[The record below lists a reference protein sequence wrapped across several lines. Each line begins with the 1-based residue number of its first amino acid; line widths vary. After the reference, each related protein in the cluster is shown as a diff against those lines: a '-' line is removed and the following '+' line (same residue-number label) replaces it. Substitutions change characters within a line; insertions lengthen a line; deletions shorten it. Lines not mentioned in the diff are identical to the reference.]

1 MTVRTGKIALLTI
14 QAILLIGLN
23 WTASCNRTE
32 HGHIGAAVYFWHTGR
47 FDIFCV
53 NPPLTRII
61 SGVPILLAN
70 PNYDWKTYSPRRRQ
84 RAEFS
89 LGSAFLDANEP
100 GKIRAVLLLARTALI
115 PLILLGSVY
124 GWRFAS
130 GLYGAAGGFVFLIL
144 WVFSPL
150 MLGWGATLCPDT
162 ASAALGLVGL
172 YTFCRWL
179 RRPDWPRTLT
189 AGVCLGLMPLTKT
202 TWVIA
207 FPLYFALW
215 AFWRL
220 TGPGNQTKNTT
231 EDNAENQAAG
241 GADRARRPSRPG
253 FLRLMVILAVGLY
266 ILNMGYMFDG
276 SFRPVKKYQFLS
288 RALSG
293 IQTEEDNQTG
303 NRFKDSWLGNIPVP
317 LPADF
322 VLGIDI
328 QKSDFE
334 RGRSSYLNGVT
345 APRGWKSY
353 YLWVVLFKEP
363 IGTLLLFLLA
373 AAAVFRHPLRREELL
388 VLFTGLTLFIFVS
401 AQDGLSMHPR
411 YILPAMGFFYL
422 FAARTG
428 RLLTGANRPAKATAA
443 IGLAAVVLASLMWYP
458 HSISYFNTL
467 AGGAAGGPRHLLDSS
482 ADWGQA
488 KYLLCDYCRRHPEES
503 ILTNAIGP
511 AEAKK
516 FSPANL
522 RRVEL
527 LGDRPDD
534 GKELS
539 PGLYAL
545 SVNDVFG
552 DDRYTPLRGMKP
564 IHRVGAA
571 IWIYRIERPLRL
583 TAEKQREEKT
593 P

>member
-89 LGSAFLDANEP
+89 LGSAFLEANEP
-100 GKIRAVLLLARTALI
+100 GKIRAVLFFARTALI

-130 GLYGAAGGFVFLIL
+130 RLYGAAGGFVFLIL

-150 MLGWGATLCPDT
+150 MLGWGATLCPDA
-162 ASAALGLVGL
+162 ASAAVGLIGL

-202 TWVIA
+202 TWIIA

-215 AFWRL
+215 AFWCL
-220 TGPGNQTKNTT
+220 TSSGKKTKSQTQ
-231 EDNAENQAAG
+231 DPAESQAG
-241 GADRARRPSRPG
+241 GGAEARGSSRPG
-253 FLRLMVILAVGLY
+253 FLRLAVILAAGLY

-276 SFRPVKKYQFLS
+276 SFQPLKKYQFLS

-293 IQTEEDNQTG
+293 IETEEENQTG
-303 NRFKDSWLGNIPVP
+303 NRFGDSRLGNIPIP

-363 IGTLLLFLLA
+363 IGTLVLFLLA
-373 AAAVFRHPLRREELL
+373 VGTMFWYPPRREELP

-411 YILPAMGFFYL
+411 YILPALGFFYL

-428 RLLTGANRPAKATAA
+428 RLLIGANRPAKAAAA

-488 KYLLCDYCRRHPEES
+488 KYFLRGYCRRHPEEQ
-503 ILTNAIGP
+503 ILTNAVGP
-511 AEAKK
+511 ADVKK
-516 FSPANL
+516 LSADNL
-522 RRVEL
+522 RYIEPP
-527 LGDRPDD
+527 GDRPDES
-534 GKELS
+534 KPLA
-539 PGLYAL
+539 PGTYAL
-545 SVNDVFG
+545 SVNDIFG
-552 DDRYTPLRGMKP
+552 DDRYAPLRGIKP
-564 IHRVGAA
+564 IHRIGAA
-571 IWIYRIERPLRL
+571 IWIYRLEEPLL
-583 TAEKQREEKT
+583 LAAKEEKNEKI